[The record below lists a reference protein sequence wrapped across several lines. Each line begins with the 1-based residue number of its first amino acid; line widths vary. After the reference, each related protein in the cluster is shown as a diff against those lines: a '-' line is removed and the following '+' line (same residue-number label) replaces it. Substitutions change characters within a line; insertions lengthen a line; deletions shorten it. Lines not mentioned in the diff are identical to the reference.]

1 MIELEVDLFDAQ
13 IVYERKT
20 KMKKAE
26 MMVGAIGLT
35 MAALATGVPVAG
47 LTDLALPLPRMEGGK
62 PLMQVLKDRQS
73 SRVFSA
79 AALPI
84 QLMSDLLW
92 AGFGINR
99 VDTGKRT
106 APSALNW
113 QEVEV
118 YAITEGGAYLYD
130 AKANS
135 LKAVAKGDLRK
146 LTGMQEFV
154 ATAPLNLVYVSD
166 TSKMGGTASDG
177 QALYSGADVGFI
189 SQNVYLFCASEGL
202 ATVVRGLV
210 DRDGLAKALNLP
222 SHKKIIFSQTVG
234 YPGPESRNS
243 ESTK

>member
-1 MIELEVDLFDAQ
+1 
-13 IVYERKT
+13 
-20 KMKKAE
+20 MKKAK
-26 MMVGAIGLT
+26 MMVGAIGIT
-35 MAALATGVPVAG
+35 MAALAPWASAA
-47 LTDLALPLPRMEGGK
+47 DLSDIALPTPRMEGGK
-62 PLMQVLKDRQS
+62 PLMEALKARQS
-73 SRVFSA
+73 NRVFSTD
-79 AALPI
+79 ALPV

-113 QEVEV
+113 QEVDV

-135 LKAVAKGDLRK
+135 LRAVAKGDLRK
-146 LTGMQEFV
+146 LTGMQDFV

-210 DRDGLAKALNLP
+210 DRDALAKALNLP
-222 SHKKIIFSQTVG
+222 GHKKIVFSQTVG
-234 YPGPESRNS
+234 YPGTESN
-243 ESTK
+243 